1 MFGYENIHLNLNFSL
16 VYLLIA
22 LLLLLAFTF
31 FIYKYTIPQ
40 VSKFQ
45 KSVLI
50 FLRTLAL
57 LLVIFMIFEPILSL
71 SKKIIIEPLNL
82 VFLDDSRS
90 MKFNDGTQRDSAA
103 IDFTNNIIE
112 SGKIPN
118 TELLNFGINVK
129 PLSKDS
135 LIKIDFSEGSTNFE
149 NIFSSV
155 EKKDADISSITIIS
169 DGEYTT
175 GNNPLYKAEQFGI
188 PIFTIGI
195 GDSSSRKDVE
205 ILRVL
210 NSDLLYVNNPAEILT
225 TIKNTGYQN
234 QSVKLELTVEGEL
247 LDQKNVTLS
256 ETGLQTESLSF
267 TPKSSGEKKLILS
280 ISSLDGEF
288 TLANNKIVKYVNVL
302 SDKIRIL
309 MVSSSPSPDFSFIKN
324 VIEQEDNFAVSSI
337 VETSNGKFLN
347 EVNYSNIDSADIFF
361 LIGFPSAS
369 SQKELAD
376 KIFNKINIDKT
387 PYFFVLS
394 PGTDVSR
401 FLSSDSQSSFSVHQT
416 ANYFREVQP
425 EINQQNN
432 EVSLIKKDPEERLS
446 WQNLPPVIQ
455 LTGIYQAKPESKVLA
470 FVKLN
475 NKVTDQPLIITR
487 NFSSSRSIS
496 VLAGNIWKWK
506 LQTVKKENHLFDSFI
521 TNSVKWLNSAD
532 DIKRIKINTLRKSY
546 SQGEPVDFVARVFD
560 ESLNPLE
567 DAEVN
572 VDISSGKNKYD
583 LSLQN
588 IAPGIYE
595 GSININ
601 EKGDFNFNGQVS
613 LNGSQIG
620 KDNGSFNI
628 GEIDLEFLN
637 PRMNYEFL
645 NLLSQST
652 HGEFFLP
659 NEFDNY
665 ERKISAVISGSSKEK
680 IVTSEINFWSSEWL
694 LGLVVLL
701 FSLEWFL
708 RKRFGML

>member
-1 MFGYENIHLNLNFSL
+1 M
-16 VYLLIA
+16 
-22 LLLLLAFTF
+22 
-31 FIYKYTIPQ
+31 
-40 VSKFQ
+40 
-45 KSVLI
+45 
-50 FLRTLAL
+50 
-57 LLVIFMIFEPILSL
+57 
-71 SKKIIIEPLNL
+71 
-82 VFLDDSRS
+82 
-90 MKFNDGTQRDSAA
+90 
-103 IDFTNNIIE
+103 
-112 SGKIPN
+112 
-118 TELLNFGINVK
+118 
-129 PLSKDS
+129 
-135 LIKIDFSEGSTNFE
+135 
-149 NIFSSV
+149 
-155 EKKDADISSITIIS
+155 
-169 DGEYTT
+169 
-175 GNNPLYKAEQFGI
+175 
-188 PIFTIGI
+188 
-195 GDSSSRKDVE
+195 
-205 ILRVL
+205 
-210 NSDLLYVNNPAEILT
+210 
-225 TIKNTGYQN
+225 
-234 QSVKLELTVEGEL
+234 
-247 LDQKNVTLS
+247 
-256 ETGLQTESLSF
+256 QTESLSF

-280 ISSLDGEF
+280 VSSLDGEF

-401 FLSSDSQSSFSVHQT
+401 FLSSDSQSSFS
-416 ANYFREVQP
+416 ANQSANNFREVQP

-572 VDISSGKNKYD
+572 VDISSGENKYD

-601 EKGDFNFNGQVS
+601 ETGDFNFNGQVS

-665 ERKISAVISGSSKEK
+665 ERRISAVISGSSKEK

>member
-16 VYLLIA
+16 VYLLVA
-22 LLLLLAFTF
+22 LLLLLAYTF

-103 IDFTNNIIE
+103 IDFTNNIME

-135 LIKIDFSEGSTNFE
+135 LNKIDFNEGSTNFE
-149 NIFSSV
+149 DIFSSV

-175 GNNPLYKAEQFGI
+175 GNNPLYNAEQLGI

-210 NSDLLYVNNPAEILT
+210 NSDLLYVNNPAQILT

-234 QSVKLELTVEGEL
+234 QNVKLELTVEGEL
-247 LDQKNVTLS
+247 LDQKNITLS

-324 VIEQEDNFAVSSI
+324 AIEQEDNFAVSSI

-572 VDISSGKNKYD
+572 VDISSGENKYD

-601 EKGDFNFNGQVS
+601 ETGDFNFNGQVS

>member
-16 VYLLIA
+16 VYFLIA
-22 LLLLLAFTF
+22 LLLLLAYTF

-103 IDFTNNIIE
+103 IDFTNNIME

-135 LIKIDFSEGSTNFE
+135 LNKIDFNEGSTNFE
-149 NIFSSV
+149 DIFSSV

-324 VIEQEDNFAVSSI
+324 AIEQEDNFAVSSI

-572 VDISSGKNKYD
+572 VDISSGENKYD

-601 EKGDFNFNGQVS
+601 ETGDFNFNGKVL

-620 KDNGSFNI
+620 TDNGSFNI